1 MENVSKNEVEITSS
15 KVLWFS
21 RHQMTDS
28 QKEIFSNCEITTI
41 SGSPA
46 NVHVEFEGSVNG
58 VDTKLLPL
66 KEIVK
71 DFDIIAIVLPIH
83 LEQQVLGIAGNKPV
97 IKAMTKRELIKVNG
111 EEDKVVFN
119 FDGWKRIIK
128 IEVIME
134 DFTL

>member
-1 MENVSKNEVEITSS
+1 MENVSKNEVEITS

-97 IKAMTKRELIKVNG
+97 IKAMTKRELIKV
-111 EEDKVVFN
+111 VFN